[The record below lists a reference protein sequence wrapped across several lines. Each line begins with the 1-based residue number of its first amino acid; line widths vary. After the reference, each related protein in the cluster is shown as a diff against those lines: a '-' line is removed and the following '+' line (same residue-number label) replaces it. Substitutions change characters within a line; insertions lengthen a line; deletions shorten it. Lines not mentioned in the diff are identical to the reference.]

1 MLGRRGNDVEFLID
15 WQIGDA
21 LLRLITQSKEKLML
35 VSPYNRHWGHLKR
48 EVVAAVRRG
57 VAVTIY
63 YRSDEAD
70 PSNDYD
76 DIVAIPVRMLHAKIY
91 ANESTVLVT
100 TMNLVETSSTHS
112 REVGFLIRDPKLIAQ
127 ISSYVAALGDGSET
141 EVPSTSSARIRDRS
155 ATVQYRVET
164 ADDIAKVIDGFG
176 FCIECAVR
184 ITLDLSKPLCPSCYS
199 RFGRN
204 GEHSHCHRCGQPHS
218 TKLNQPL
225 CPTCAAVSLTAT

>member
-48 EVVAAVRRG
+48 EVVAAKRRG

-76 DIVAIPVRMLHAKIY
+76 DIFAIPVRMLHAKIY
-91 ANESTVLVT
+91 ANESAVLVT

-141 EVPSTSSARIRDRS
+141 EVPPTSIARIRDRS
-155 ATVQYRVET
+155 ATAQYRVET

-176 FCIECAVR
+176 FCIECVGR
-184 ITLDLSKPLCPSCYS
+184 INLDRSKPLCPSCYA

-204 GEHSHCHRCGQPHS
+204 GEHSYCHRCGKPHS
-218 TKLNQPL
+218 AKLNQPL
-225 CPTCAAVSLTAT
+225 CSTCAA